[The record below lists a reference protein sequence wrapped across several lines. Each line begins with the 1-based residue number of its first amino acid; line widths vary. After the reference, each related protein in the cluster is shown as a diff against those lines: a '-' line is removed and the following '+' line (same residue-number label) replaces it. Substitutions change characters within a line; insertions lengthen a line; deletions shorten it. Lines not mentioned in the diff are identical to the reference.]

1 MRNRFASMMCA
12 GLLFAGA
19 ALGQTAPA
27 PQSTTMAPPAA
38 APLEF
43 DVASVHPVDLA
54 QLQADMRAGKM
65 PNFGIHL
72 DGLRAEYNDMSLKQ
86 LTAIAYKVKD
96 YQISGPDWMAT
107 TLYNITARLPE
118 GSKKDDAAAMLK
130 TLLEDRFKMK
140 AHLED
145 KERPV
150 MALVAAKGGV
160 KMKEVPAPPPIDET
174 VELKPGERKM
184 DLPDG
189 PAVITISPGGVGAT
203 MNMGERGSYV
213 QKMDMTTQTF
223 KIDAT
228 AINMSGMVDL
238 LSQLMQIGGG
248 GTKQVVNE
256 TGLTGHYDISFSFSI
271 AELMAMAKAQG
282 QAVAGNSGNNAASE
296 ASDPGGAGTSVY
308 AALEK
313 AGLKLESRKAVVQ
326 QLIVESAEKTP
337 TEN

>member
-1 MRNRFASMMCA
+1 MAA
-12 GLLFAGA
+12 GMVF
-19 ALGQTAPA
+19 GQAAPA
-27 PQSTTMAPPAA
+27 AQSTPAAQPAA

-43 DVASVHPVDLA
+43 DVASVHPVDMA
-54 QLQADMRAGKM
+54 QLQTDMRAGKV
-65 PNFGIHL
+65 PNFGMHL

-86 LTAIAYKVKD
+86 LTAVAYKVKD

-140 AHLED
+140 AHIED

-160 KMKEVPAPPPIDET
+160 KMKEVPAHPPIDET
-174 VELKPGERKM
+174 AELKPGERKLDM
-184 DLPDG
+184 PDG
-189 PAVITISPGGVGAT
+189 PARLTMAQGAGIDAT

-228 AINMSGMVDL
+228 AISMSGMVDL

-248 GTKQVVNE
+248 GPKQVVNE

-282 QAVAGNSGNNAASE
+282 QAVPGNPSDTE
-296 ASDPGGAGTSVY
+296 ASDPGGAGMSVY

-326 QLIVESAEKTP
+326 QLTVESAEKTP

>member
-1 MRNRFASMMCA
+1 MRNRLATIVSA
-12 GLLFAGA
+12 GLLLAGVTF
-19 ALGQTAPA
+19 GQAAPA
-27 PQSTTMAPPAA
+27 AQSTPAAQPAA

-43 DVASVHPVDLA
+43 DVASVHPVDMA
-54 QLQADMRAGKM
+54 QLQADVRAGKM
-65 PNFGIHL
+65 PNFGMHL
-72 DGLRAEYNDMSLKQ
+72 DGLRAEYNDLSMKQ
-86 LTAIAYKVKD
+86 LTAVAYKVKD

-107 TLYNITARLPE
+107 TLYNITARMPE

-174 VELKPGERKM
+174 AELKPGERKM

-189 PAVITISPGGVGAT
+189 PAVITISQGGMGAT

-213 QKMDMTTQTF
+213 QKMDTTTQTF

-282 QAVAGNSGNNAASE
+282 QAVPGNPADTE

-326 QLIVESAEKTP
+326 QLIIESVEKTP